1 MYMIGYLKQF
11 HWFLRDI
18 FRSRRIIFEL
28 SKKDF
33 QAKYLGSFLGIIW
46 AFIQPTIYILILW
59 FVFQAG
65 FKTAP
70 VDRFPFILWLMTG
83 MIPWIFFSDGFSS
96 ATHSIMEHSY
106 LVKKV
111 VFRVSV
117 LPIVKILSALY
128 VHLFFVGVTFIMF
141 LIYGYLPNAYNLQ
154 VFYYIFSGIVL
165 ILGISWISSSLIIF
179 LKDVGQIVAM
189 LLQFGFWLTP
199 VFWSLKIMPSRYHAI
214 IKLNPVYYI
223 VEGYRNSFI
232 YKVWFWEH
240 ANLTLYFWTVNIS
253 ILVLGALLFRRLR
266 PHFADVL

>member
-18 FRSRRIIFEL
+18 FKSRKIIFEL
-28 SKKDF
+28 AKKDF

-59 FVFQAG
+59 FVFQTG

-70 VDRFPFILWLMTG
+70 VDKFPFILWLMTG
-83 MIPWIFFSDGFSS
+83 MIPWIFFSDGLSS
-96 ATHSIMEHSY
+96 ATYSIIDHSY

-128 VHLFFVGVTFIMF
+128 VHLFFVGVTFVMF
-141 LIYGYLPNAYNLQ
+141 LIYGYLPVTYNVQ
-154 VFYYIFSGIVL
+154 VFYYIFSGMVL

-199 VFWSLKIMPSRYHAI
+199 VFWSPKIMPSRYHAI

-223 VEGYRNSFI
+223 VEGYRNSFV

-240 ANLTLYFWTVNIS
+240 ANLTLYFWIVNVFIF
-253 ILVLGALLFRRLR
+253 VLGALLFRRLR
-266 PHFADVL
+266 MHFADVL